1 MFCASENIMVTLT
14 ASHARIPT
22 ECFNKVVYQGETLQ
36 VQRQGGAC
44 VYIVSSRDWEILERV
59 KQLHEESVDA
69 AGDRAFTQY
78 DELLRRL
85 AD

>member
-1 MFCASENIMVTLT
+1 MVTLT
-14 ASHARIPT
+14 ASQARIPT
-22 ECFNKVVYQGETLQ
+22 DCFNKVVYQGETVQ
-36 VQRQGGAC
+36 VQRGQGGGPC